1 LSAPIGYR
9 AEKEFPRAVPQFLL
23 TRISRIPGIKTVEMT
38 AIPIAPAIGHQADAE
53 RAARA
58 FRAAYARCI
67 LTWLPQSA
75 IEHHRRTWLR
85 EAS

>member
-1 LSAPIGYR
+1 M
-9 AEKEFPRAVPQFLL
+9 RAVPQFLYDPNFAD
-23 TRISRIPGIKTVEMT
+23 PGQMTVENDR
-38 AIPIAPAIGHQADAE
+38 PSRPGNAE